1 MEWYQSRKLAS
12 KKKKKKEK
20 KKKKKEKEK
29 EKGKKRIGRRRK
41 KKLSSYHGHFVDHHM
56 ADFQKMERR
65 NKTCTFMMS
74 IFLPLRQGPHCLKVP

>member
-1 MEWYQSRKLAS
+1 M

-20 KKKKKEKEK
+20 KELE
-29 EKGKKRIGRRRK
+29 EEER

-74 IFLPLRQGPHCLKVP
+74 IFLPLR